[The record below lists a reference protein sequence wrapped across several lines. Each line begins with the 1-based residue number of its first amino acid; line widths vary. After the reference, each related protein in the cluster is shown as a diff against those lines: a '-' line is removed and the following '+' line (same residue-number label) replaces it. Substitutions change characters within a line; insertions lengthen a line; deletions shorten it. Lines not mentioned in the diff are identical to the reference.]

1 MPVTQ
6 RPLNSHSKR
15 FLVLGVIGLVAL
27 ATVGVE
33 RLLMRPT
40 GPDLGR
46 VGSIEKLAENLYM
59 IPEYAEFT
67 RAFLDAVRTR
77 KKAGETPEQV
87 AATLTLPAKFKD
99 YDMST
104 GALNVATTFAESPPR
119 Q

>member
-6 RPLNSHSKR
+6 RQHGYRPGGSAIGFADTVSAAGDRIKNVDIVIPGHSAVTTWND
-15 FLVLGVIGLVAL
+15 FV
-27 ATVGVE
+27 
-33 RLLMRPT
+33 
-40 GPDLGR
+40 
-46 VGSIEKLAENLYM
+46 
-59 IPEYAEFT
+59 EYAEFT

-104 GALNVATTFAESPPR
+104 VALNVATTFAESPPR